1 MTDNIEWTVVYKSNN
16 RIDAEI
22 LKNNIE
28 SAGIPCV
35 MMNKQDSSYLTMLP
49 GMVELHVPISQKEEA
64 FKIINQPTDTEA

>member
-1 MTDNIEWTVVYKSNN
+1 MTDNIEWTAVYKSNN

-64 FKIINQPTDTEA
+64 IKIINQPTDTEA